1 MQRIVAWLTH
11 GRVAVFI
18 TTFLLTLL
26 VYVLRGIGVLGIV
39 PGWMFLLLF
48 TVTYGLFFLAIHPKR
63 QVW

>member
-1 MQRIVAWLTH
+1 MQKMFPWFIQ

-18 TTFLLTLL
+18 TTFLLSLL
-26 VYVLRGIGVLGIV
+26 IYVLRGIGVLGIV

-48 TVTYGLFFLAIHPKR
+48 VVTYGLFFLAIHPKR

>member
-1 MQRIVAWLTH
+1 MQKMFTWLTQ

-26 VYVLRGIGVLGIV
+26 AYVLRGIGFLGIV